1 MKRFKLCIFFILIF
15 ISSINVNAYADR
27 LKDLT
32 SVAGIRSNQLIGYG
46 LVVGLSGTGDGNT
59 KLIQQSM
66 QSMIS
71 QLGLSTDSG
80 SLNGKNAASVMI
92 TAELP
97 PFIKPGQNIDI
108 TVSTLGAAKSL
119 RGGTLL
125 MTPLKGADG
134 ETYAIV
140 PEVTGCMAQIG
151 EVSRLCRWAP
161 GMGMAKEMQ
170 KLG

>member
-1 MKRFKLCIFFILIF
+1 MKQFKLCGLLILIF
-15 ISSINVNAYADR
+15 ISNINLNAYADR

-66 QSMIS
+66 QSMVS

-134 ETYAIV
+134 ET
-140 PEVTGCMAQIG
+140 
-151 EVSRLCRWAP
+151 
-161 GMGMAKEMQ
+161 
-170 KLG
+170 

>member
-1 MKRFKLCIFFILIF
+1 MIQIRNLFILLLLAF
-15 ISSINVNAYADR
+15 AFSSSSFADR

-32 SVAGIRSNQLIGYG
+32 SIAGIRSNQLIGYG
-46 LVVGLSGTGDGNT
+46 LVVGLAGTGDGNT
-59 KLIQQSM
+59 QLIQQSM
-66 QSMIS
+66 KSMVS

-97 PFIKPGQNIDI
+97 PFVKPGQNIDI

-134 ETYAIV
+134 ETYA
-140 PEVTGCMAQIG
+140 
-151 EVSRLCRWAP
+151 
-161 GMGMAKEMQ
+161 
-170 KLG
+170 